1 MIQEGHLPSLYISQA
16 ARAQAVTHSSAQE
29 YMRICTA
36 YSMEQ
41 GLSLIHIFHAA
52 KEAGA
57 DAIKLQTFTPDTIT
71 LDCDDPCFQIT
82 QGTIWDGT
90 TLYKLYQEAYTP
102 WDWQPKLMEEANRLG
117 LECFSSPFDFTSV
130 DFMESMNMPAY
141 KVACLLYTSR
151 CV

>member
-1 MIQEGHLPSLYISQA
+1 MPRLSKVCMIS
-16 ARAQAVTHSSAQE
+16 
-29 YMRICTA
+29 
-36 YSMEQ
+36 
-41 GLSLIHIFHAA
+41 
-52 KEAGA
+52 
-57 DAIKLQTFTPDTIT
+57 TIT

-102 WDWQPKLMEEANRLG
+102 WDWQPKLMEKANRLG

-141 KVACLLYTSR
+141 MVASTGKDFRPAISAKSYRIHLAISGLEIITAAWILSATIARCSGLCRHERSR
-151 CV
+151 SLSTGAER